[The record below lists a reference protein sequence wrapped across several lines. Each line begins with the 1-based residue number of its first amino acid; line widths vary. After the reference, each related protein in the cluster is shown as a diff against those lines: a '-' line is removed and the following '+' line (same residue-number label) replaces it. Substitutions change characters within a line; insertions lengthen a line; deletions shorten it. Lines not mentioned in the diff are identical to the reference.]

1 MNKDWTDIIRDAAL
15 DEEVRLPQDDYDVLQ
30 SKYAAHRRRR
40 ARTVTT
46 CLGSLAAVCLG
57 LALVLTRP
65 GAEMTEGPVV
75 AQQIAE
81 TCDASESAGNASAA
95 DCSGR
100 GCVAAADCLQSGGFA
115 ADGKLQRGLAAGE
128 KQQWGLAS
136 EVKQP
141 TETVG
146 GAKAAEKD
154 CGADASE
161 MSDGGS
167 KKITEG
173 KEEFAENKE
182 FSLPDKMLLADA
194 GLEIGRGQRRSG
206 RVSVAVS
213 GSLTNTLKQTQPGA
227 GAGRVVEV
235 KNAIKR
241 FELPEKGKEEPISYS
256 HFPMPLEF
264 AVTVKWDALDWLS
277 LVGGVQYS
285 LLTSNCGLPNRRFV
299 QQNVSYLGLP
309 VAVNLV
315 GRTSFGLSYYLSG
328 GALVEKCIYAHRGTE
343 RLSEKGL
350 QYALTAGAGLQYDF
364 TRVLGI
370 FLEPQLNYYL
380 TESAFE
386 TRRSSGPLSFGMSMG
401 LRFNL

>member
-1 MNKDWTDIIRDAAL
+1 MNKDWTDIIRESAL
-15 DEEVRLPQDDYDVLQ
+15 DEDVRLPQDDFDILQ

-40 ARTVTT
+40 ARTGAL
-46 CLGSLAAVCLG
+46 CLGSFAAACLG
-57 LALVLTRP
+57 IALVLLRP
-65 GAEMTEGPVV
+65 GIEVTQKPVV
-75 AQQIAE
+75 AQNLASDACEKQE
-81 TCDASESAGNASAA
+81 TGREFIELRQLEVAAGSIEMAAGGAVVTETAVVMGDASTTDAAVVRDSAASKVSGSTQQEFSTHKFEPEEAVIGLDEAGN
-95 DCSGR
+95 
-100 GCVAAADCLQSGGFA
+100 
-115 ADGKLQRGLAAGE
+115 
-128 KQQWGLAS
+128 
-136 EVKQP
+136 
-141 TETVG
+141 
-146 GAKAAEKD
+146 
-154 CGADASE
+154 
-161 MSDGGS
+161 
-167 KKITEG
+167 
-173 KEEFAENKE
+173 
-182 FSLPDKMLLADA
+182 LLADA
-194 GLEIGRGQRRSG
+194 GLELGKEEKHRGRI
-206 RVSVAVS
+206 SVAVS
-213 GSLTNTLKQTQPGA
+213 GSLTNILRQKPTAA
-227 GAGRVVEV
+227 GTGQVVEL

-285 LLTSNCGLPNRRFV
+285 LLTSNCGLPNRRFA

-343 RLSEKGL
+343 RLRENGL

-370 FLEPQLNYYL
+370 FLEPQLDYYL
-380 TESAFE
+380 SKSAFE

>member
-1 MNKDWTDIIRDAAL
+1 MNKDWTDIIRESAL
-15 DEEVRLPQDDYDVLQ
+15 DEDVRLPQDDFDILQ

-40 ARTVTT
+40 ARTGAL
-46 CLGSLAAVCLG
+46 CLGSFAAACLG
-57 LALVLTRP
+57 IALVLLRP
-65 GAEMTEGPVV
+65 GIEVTQKPVV
-75 AQQIAE
+75 AQNLASDACEKQETEREFIELRQHEVAAGSIEVAAGGADVTEAAVVMGDASTTDAAVVTDAEVVRDSAASKVSGSTQQEFSTHKDGEAAE
-81 TCDASESAGNASAA
+81 TERHKFEPEEAIIELEEDGN
-95 DCSGR
+95 
-100 GCVAAADCLQSGGFA
+100 
-115 ADGKLQRGLAAGE
+115 
-128 KQQWGLAS
+128 
-136 EVKQP
+136 
-141 TETVG
+141 
-146 GAKAAEKD
+146 
-154 CGADASE
+154 
-161 MSDGGS
+161 
-167 KKITEG
+167 
-173 KEEFAENKE
+173 
-182 FSLPDKMLLADA
+182 LLADA
-194 GLEIGRGQRRSG
+194 GLEFGKQEKHRGRI
-206 RVSVAVS
+206 SVAVS
-213 GSLTNTLKQTQPGA
+213 GSLTNILRQKPTAA
-227 GAGRVVEV
+227 GTGQVVEL

-285 LLTSNCGLPNRRFV
+285 LLTSNCGLPNRRFA

-343 RLSEKGL
+343 RLRENGL

-370 FLEPQLNYYL
+370 FLEPQLDYYL
-380 TESAFE
+380 SKSAFE

>member
-1 MNKDWTDIIRDAAL
+1 MNKDWTDIIRESAL
-15 DEEVRLPQDDYDVLQ
+15 DEDVRLPQDDFDILQ

-40 ARTVTT
+40 ARTGAL
-46 CLGSLAAVCLG
+46 CLGSFAAACLG
-57 LALVLTRP
+57 IALVLLRP
-65 GAEMTEGPVV
+65 GIEVTQDPVV
-75 AQQIAE
+75 AQNLASDACEKQETGREFIELRQLEVAAGSIEVAAGGAE
-81 TCDASESAGNASAA
+81 VTETAVVMGDASTTDAAVVTDAEVVRDSAASKVSGSTQQEFSTHKFEPEEAVIGLDEAGN
-95 DCSGR
+95 
-100 GCVAAADCLQSGGFA
+100 
-115 ADGKLQRGLAAGE
+115 
-128 KQQWGLAS
+128 
-136 EVKQP
+136 
-141 TETVG
+141 
-146 GAKAAEKD
+146 
-154 CGADASE
+154 
-161 MSDGGS
+161 
-167 KKITEG
+167 
-173 KEEFAENKE
+173 
-182 FSLPDKMLLADA
+182 LLADA
-194 GLEIGRGQRRSG
+194 GLELEKEEKHRGRI
-206 RVSVAVS
+206 SVAVS
-213 GSLTNTLKQTQPGA
+213 GSLSNTLRQKPTAA
-227 GAGRVVEV
+227 GTGQVVEL

-285 LLTSNCGLPNRRFV
+285 LLTSNCGLPNRRFA

-343 RLSEKGL
+343 RLRENGL

-370 FLEPQLNYYL
+370 FLEPQLDYYL
-380 TESAFE
+380 SKSAFE

>member
-1 MNKDWTDIIRDAAL
+1 MNKDWTDIIRESAL
-15 DEEVRLPQDDYDVLQ
+15 DEDVRLPQDDFDILQ

-40 ARTVTT
+40 ARTGAL
-46 CLGSLAAVCLG
+46 CLGSFAAACLG
-57 LALVLTRP
+57 IALVLLRP
-65 GAEMTEGPVV
+65 GIEVTQDPVV
-75 AQQIAE
+75 AQNLASDACEKQETGREFIELRQHEVAAGSIEVAAGGAEVTETAVVMGDASTTDAAVVRDSAASKVSGSTQQEFSTHKDGEAAE
-81 TCDASESAGNASAA
+81 TERHKFEPEEAVIGLDEAGN
-95 DCSGR
+95 
-100 GCVAAADCLQSGGFA
+100 
-115 ADGKLQRGLAAGE
+115 
-128 KQQWGLAS
+128 
-136 EVKQP
+136 
-141 TETVG
+141 
-146 GAKAAEKD
+146 
-154 CGADASE
+154 
-161 MSDGGS
+161 
-167 KKITEG
+167 
-173 KEEFAENKE
+173 
-182 FSLPDKMLLADA
+182 LLADA
-194 GLEIGRGQRRSG
+194 GLELEKEEKHRG

-213 GSLTNTLKQTQPGA
+213 GSLSNTLRQNQPVA
-227 GAGRVVEV
+227 GTGQVVEL

-285 LLTSNCGLPNRRFV
+285 LLTSNCGLPNRRFA

-343 RLSEKGL
+343 RLRENGL

-370 FLEPQLNYYL
+370 FLEPQLDYYL
-380 TESAFE
+380 SKSAFE

>member
-1 MNKDWTDIIRDAAL
+1 MNKDWTDIIIESAL
-15 DEEVRLPQDDYDVLQ
+15 DEDVRLPQDDFDILQ

-40 ARTVTT
+40 ARTGAL
-46 CLGSLAAVCLG
+46 CLGSFAAACLG
-57 LALVLTRP
+57 IALVLLRP
-65 GAEMTEGPVV
+65 GIEVAQKPVV
-75 AQQIAE
+75 AQKLASDACEKQETGREFIELRQLEVAAGSIEVAAGGAE
-81 TCDASESAGNASAA
+81 VTETAVVMGDASTTDAAVVTDAAVARDSAASKVSGSTQQEFSTQKFEPEEAVIGLEAAGN
-95 DCSGR
+95 
-100 GCVAAADCLQSGGFA
+100 
-115 ADGKLQRGLAAGE
+115 
-128 KQQWGLAS
+128 
-136 EVKQP
+136 
-141 TETVG
+141 
-146 GAKAAEKD
+146 
-154 CGADASE
+154 
-161 MSDGGS
+161 
-167 KKITEG
+167 
-173 KEEFAENKE
+173 
-182 FSLPDKMLLADA
+182 LLADA
-194 GLEIGRGQRRSG
+194 GLELKKEEKHRGRI
-206 RVSVAVS
+206 SVAVS
-213 GSLTNTLKQTQPGA
+213 GSLTNSLRQKPTAA
-227 GAGRVVEV
+227 GTGQVVEL

-285 LLTSNCGLPNRRFV
+285 LLTSNCGLPNRRFA

-343 RLSEKGL
+343 RLRENGL

-370 FLEPQLNYYL
+370 FLEPQLDYYL
-380 TESAFE
+380 SKSAFE

>member
-1 MNKDWTDIIRDAAL
+1 MNKDWTDIIRESAL
-15 DEEVRLPQDDYDVLQ
+15 DEDVRLPQDDFDILQ

-40 ARTVTT
+40 ARTGAL
-46 CLGSLAAVCLG
+46 CLGSFAAACLG
-57 LALVLTRP
+57 IALVLLRP
-65 GAEMTEGPVV
+65 GIEVTQKPVV
-75 AQQIAE
+75 VQKLASDACEKQETGREFIELRQLEVAAGSIEVAAGGAE
-81 TCDASESAGNASAA
+81 VTETAVVMGDASTTDAAVVTDAEVVRDSAASKVSGSTQQEFSTHKFEPEEAVIGLEEAGN
-95 DCSGR
+95 
-100 GCVAAADCLQSGGFA
+100 
-115 ADGKLQRGLAAGE
+115 
-128 KQQWGLAS
+128 
-136 EVKQP
+136 
-141 TETVG
+141 
-146 GAKAAEKD
+146 
-154 CGADASE
+154 
-161 MSDGGS
+161 
-167 KKITEG
+167 
-173 KEEFAENKE
+173 
-182 FSLPDKMLLADA
+182 LLADA
-194 GLEIGRGQRRSG
+194 GLELGKEEKHRGRI
-206 RVSVAVS
+206 SVAVS
-213 GSLTNTLKQTQPGA
+213 GSLTNSLRQKPTAA
-227 GAGRVVEV
+227 GTGQVVEL

-241 FELPEKGKEEPISYS
+241 FELPEKGQEEPISYS

-285 LLTSNCGLPNRRFV
+285 LLTSNCGLPNRRFA

-343 RLSEKGL
+343 RLRENGL

-370 FLEPQLNYYL
+370 FLEPQLDYYL
-380 TESAFE
+380 SKSAFE

>member
-1 MNKDWTDIIRDAAL
+1 MNKDWTDIIRESAL
-15 DEEVRLPQDDYDVLQ
+15 DEDVRLPQDDFDILQ

-40 ARTVTT
+40 ARTGAL
-46 CLGSLAAVCLG
+46 CLGSFAAACLG
-57 LALVLTRP
+57 IALVLLRP
-65 GAEMTEGPVV
+65 GIEVTQKPVV
-75 AQQIAE
+75 AQKLASDACEKQETGREFIELRQHEVAAGSIEVAAGGAE
-81 TCDASESAGNASAA
+81 VTETAVVMGDASTTDAAVVTDSAASKVSGSTQQEFSTHKFEPEEAVIGLEEAGN
-95 DCSGR
+95 
-100 GCVAAADCLQSGGFA
+100 
-115 ADGKLQRGLAAGE
+115 
-128 KQQWGLAS
+128 
-136 EVKQP
+136 
-141 TETVG
+141 
-146 GAKAAEKD
+146 
-154 CGADASE
+154 
-161 MSDGGS
+161 
-167 KKITEG
+167 
-173 KEEFAENKE
+173 
-182 FSLPDKMLLADA
+182 LLADA
-194 GLEIGRGQRRSG
+194 GLELGKEEKHRGRI
-206 RVSVAVS
+206 SVAVS
-213 GSLTNTLKQTQPGA
+213 GSLSNTLRQNQPVA
-227 GAGRVVEV
+227 GTGQVVEL

-285 LLTSNCGLPNRRFV
+285 LLTSNCGLPNRRFA

-343 RLSEKGL
+343 RLRENGL

-380 TESAFE
+380 SKSAFE

>member
-1 MNKDWTDIIRDAAL
+1 MNKDWTDIIRESAL
-15 DEEVRLPQDDYDVLQ
+15 DEDVRLPQDDFDILQ

-40 ARTVTT
+40 ARTGAL
-46 CLGSLAAVCLG
+46 CLGSFAAACLG
-57 LALVLTRP
+57 IALVLLRP
-65 GAEMTEGPVV
+65 GIEVTQKPVV
-75 AQQIAE
+75 AQKLASDACEKQETGREFIELRQLEVAAGSIEVAAGGAEVTEAAVVMGDASTTDAAVVTDAAVATEAAASKDSGNTQQEFRTHKDGEAAE
-81 TCDASESAGNASAA
+81 TERHKFEPEEAIIELEEDGN
-95 DCSGR
+95 
-100 GCVAAADCLQSGGFA
+100 
-115 ADGKLQRGLAAGE
+115 
-128 KQQWGLAS
+128 
-136 EVKQP
+136 
-141 TETVG
+141 
-146 GAKAAEKD
+146 
-154 CGADASE
+154 
-161 MSDGGS
+161 
-167 KKITEG
+167 
-173 KEEFAENKE
+173 
-182 FSLPDKMLLADA
+182 LLADA
-194 GLEIGRGQRRSG
+194 GLEIGKQEKHRG

-213 GSLTNTLKQTQPGA
+213 GSLTNILRQKPTAA
-227 GAGRVVEV
+227 GTGQVVEL

-285 LLTSNCGLPNRRFV
+285 LLTSNCGLPNRRFA

-343 RLSEKGL
+343 RLRENGL

-370 FLEPQLNYYL
+370 FLEPQLDYYL
-380 TESAFE
+380 SKSAFE

>member
-1 MNKDWTDIIRDAAL
+1 MNKDWTDIIRESAL
-15 DEEVRLPQDDYDVLQ
+15 DEDVRLPQDDFDILQ

-40 ARTVTT
+40 ARTGALCFGSFAAA
-46 CLGSLAAVCLG
+46 CLGI
-57 LALVLTRP
+57 ALVLLRP
-65 GAEMTEGPVV
+65 GIEVTQKPVV
-75 AQQIAE
+75 AQKLASDACEKQETGREFIELRQHEVAAGSIEVAAGGAE
-81 TCDASESAGNASAA
+81 VTETAVVMGDASTTDAAVVTDAEVVRDSAASKVSGSTQQEFSTHKFEPEEAVIGLEEAGN
-95 DCSGR
+95 
-100 GCVAAADCLQSGGFA
+100 
-115 ADGKLQRGLAAGE
+115 
-128 KQQWGLAS
+128 
-136 EVKQP
+136 
-141 TETVG
+141 
-146 GAKAAEKD
+146 
-154 CGADASE
+154 
-161 MSDGGS
+161 
-167 KKITEG
+167 
-173 KEEFAENKE
+173 
-182 FSLPDKMLLADA
+182 LLADA
-194 GLEIGRGQRRSG
+194 GLEFGKQEKHRGRI
-206 RVSVAVS
+206 SVAVS
-213 GSLTNTLKQTQPGA
+213 GSLTNILRQKPTAA
-227 GAGRVVEV
+227 GTGQVVEL

-285 LLTSNCGLPNRRFV
+285 LLTSNCGLPNRRFA

-343 RLSEKGL
+343 RLRENGL

-370 FLEPQLNYYL
+370 FLEPQLDYYL
-380 TESAFE
+380 SKSAFE

>member
-1 MNKDWTDIIRDAAL
+1 MNKDWTDIIRESAL
-15 DEEVRLPQDDYDVLQ
+15 DEDVRLPQDDFDILQ

-40 ARTVTT
+40 ARTGAL
-46 CLGSLAAVCLG
+46 CLGSFAAACLG
-57 LALVLTRP
+57 IALVLLRP
-65 GAEMTEGPVV
+65 GIEVTQKPVV
-75 AQQIAE
+75 AQKLASDACEKQEPVREVIEVRPLEVAAGSIEVRQLEAAAGGAEGTEAAVVMGDASTTDAAVVRDSAASKVSGSTQQEFRTHKDGEAAE
-81 TCDASESAGNASAA
+81 TERHEFEPEEAIIGLDEAGN
-95 DCSGR
+95 
-100 GCVAAADCLQSGGFA
+100 
-115 ADGKLQRGLAAGE
+115 
-128 KQQWGLAS
+128 
-136 EVKQP
+136 
-141 TETVG
+141 
-146 GAKAAEKD
+146 
-154 CGADASE
+154 
-161 MSDGGS
+161 
-167 KKITEG
+167 
-173 KEEFAENKE
+173 
-182 FSLPDKMLLADA
+182 LLADA
-194 GLEIGRGQRRSG
+194 GLELEKEEKHRG

-213 GSLTNTLKQTQPGA
+213 GSLTNILRQKPTAA
-227 GAGRVVEV
+227 GTGQVVEL

-285 LLTSNCGLPNRRFV
+285 LLTSNCGLPNRRFA

-343 RLSEKGL
+343 RLRENGL

-370 FLEPQLNYYL
+370 FLEPQLDYYL
-380 TESAFE
+380 SKSAFE

>member
-1 MNKDWTDIIRDAAL
+1 MNKDWTDIIRESAL
-15 DEEVRLPQDDYDVLQ
+15 DEDVRLPQDDFDILQ

-40 ARTVTT
+40 ARTGAL
-46 CLGSLAAVCLG
+46 CLGSFAAACLG
-57 LALVLTRP
+57 IALVLLRP
-65 GAEMTEGPVV
+65 GIEVTQKPVV
-75 AQQIAE
+75 AQKLASDACEKQETGREFIELRQHEVAAGSIEVAAGGAE
-81 TCDASESAGNASAA
+81 VTETAVVMGDASTTDAAVVTDAEVVRDSAASKVSGSTQQEFSTHKFEPEEAVIGLEEAGN
-95 DCSGR
+95 
-100 GCVAAADCLQSGGFA
+100 
-115 ADGKLQRGLAAGE
+115 
-128 KQQWGLAS
+128 
-136 EVKQP
+136 
-141 TETVG
+141 
-146 GAKAAEKD
+146 
-154 CGADASE
+154 
-161 MSDGGS
+161 
-167 KKITEG
+167 
-173 KEEFAENKE
+173 
-182 FSLPDKMLLADA
+182 LLADA
-194 GLEIGRGQRRSG
+194 GLEFGKQEKHRGRI
-206 RVSVAVS
+206 SVAVS
-213 GSLTNTLKQTQPGA
+213 GSLTNILRQKPTAA
-227 GAGRVVEV
+227 GTGQVVEL

-285 LLTSNCGLPNRRFV
+285 LLTSNCGLPNRRFA

-343 RLSEKGL
+343 RLRENGL

-370 FLEPQLNYYL
+370 FLEPQLDYYL
-380 TESAFE
+380 SKSAFE

>member
-1 MNKDWTDIIRDAAL
+1 MNKDWTDIIRESAL
-15 DEEVRLPQDDYDVLQ
+15 DEDVRLPQDDFDILQ

-40 ARTVTT
+40 ARTGAL
-46 CLGSLAAVCLG
+46 CLGSFAAACLG
-57 LALVLTRP
+57 IALVLLRP
-65 GAEMTEGPVV
+65 GIEVTQDPVV
-75 AQQIAE
+75 AQNLASDACEKQETGREFIELRQHEVAAGSIEVAAGGAEVTETAVVMGDASTTDAAVVRDSAASKVSGSTQQEFSTHKDGEAAE
-81 TCDASESAGNASAA
+81 TERHKFEPEEAVIGLDEAGN
-95 DCSGR
+95 
-100 GCVAAADCLQSGGFA
+100 
-115 ADGKLQRGLAAGE
+115 
-128 KQQWGLAS
+128 
-136 EVKQP
+136 
-141 TETVG
+141 
-146 GAKAAEKD
+146 
-154 CGADASE
+154 
-161 MSDGGS
+161 
-167 KKITEG
+167 
-173 KEEFAENKE
+173 
-182 FSLPDKMLLADA
+182 LLADA
-194 GLEIGRGQRRSG
+194 GLELEKEEKHRG

-213 GSLTNTLKQTQPGA
+213 GSLSNTLRQNQPVA
-227 GAGRVVEV
+227 GTGQVVEL

-285 LLTSNCGLPNRRFV
+285 LLTSNCGLPNRRFA

-343 RLSEKGL
+343 RLRENGL

-370 FLEPQLNYYL
+370 FLEPQLDYYL
-380 TESAFE
+380 SKSEFE

>member
-1 MNKDWTDIIRDAAL
+1 MNKDWTDIIRESAL
-15 DEEVRLPQDDYDVLQ
+15 DEDVRLPQDDFDILQ

-40 ARTVTT
+40 ARTGAL
-46 CLGSLAAVCLG
+46 CLGSFAAACLG
-57 LALVLTRP
+57 IALVLLRP
-65 GAEMTEGPVV
+65 GIEVTQKPVV
-75 AQQIAE
+75 AQKLASDACEKQETGREFIELRQHEVAAGSIEVAAGGAE
-81 TCDASESAGNASAA
+81 VTETAVVMGDASTTDAAVGTDAAVVRDSAASKVSGSTQQEFSTHKFEPEEAVIGLEEAGN
-95 DCSGR
+95 
-100 GCVAAADCLQSGGFA
+100 
-115 ADGKLQRGLAAGE
+115 
-128 KQQWGLAS
+128 
-136 EVKQP
+136 
-141 TETVG
+141 
-146 GAKAAEKD
+146 
-154 CGADASE
+154 
-161 MSDGGS
+161 
-167 KKITEG
+167 
-173 KEEFAENKE
+173 
-182 FSLPDKMLLADA
+182 LLADA
-194 GLEIGRGQRRSG
+194 GLELEKEEKHRGRI
-206 RVSVAVS
+206 SVAVS
-213 GSLTNTLKQTQPGA
+213 GSLTNSLRQKPTAA
-227 GAGRVVEV
+227 GTGQVVEL

-241 FELPEKGKEEPISYS
+241 FELPEKGQEEPISYS

-285 LLTSNCGLPNRRFV
+285 LLTSNCGLPNRRFA

-343 RLSEKGL
+343 RLRENGL

-370 FLEPQLNYYL
+370 FLEPQLDYYL
-380 TESAFE
+380 SKSAFE

>member
-1 MNKDWTDIIRDAAL
+1 MNKDWTDIIRESAL
-15 DEEVRLPQDDYDVLQ
+15 DEDVRLPQDDFDILQ

-40 ARTVTT
+40 ARTGAL
-46 CLGSLAAVCLG
+46 CLGSFAAACLG
-57 LALVLTRP
+57 IALVLLRP
-65 GAEMTEGPVV
+65 GIEVTQDPVV
-75 AQQIAE
+75 AQNLASDACEKQETGREFIELRQHEVAAGSIEVAAGGAE
-81 TCDASESAGNASAA
+81 VTETAVVMGDASTTDAAVVTDSAASKVSGSTQQEFSTHKFEPEEAVIGLEEAGN
-95 DCSGR
+95 
-100 GCVAAADCLQSGGFA
+100 
-115 ADGKLQRGLAAGE
+115 
-128 KQQWGLAS
+128 
-136 EVKQP
+136 
-141 TETVG
+141 
-146 GAKAAEKD
+146 
-154 CGADASE
+154 
-161 MSDGGS
+161 
-167 KKITEG
+167 
-173 KEEFAENKE
+173 
-182 FSLPDKMLLADA
+182 LLADA
-194 GLEIGRGQRRSG
+194 GLELGKEEKHRG

-213 GSLTNTLKQTQPGA
+213 GSLTNTLRQKPTAA
-227 GAGRVVEV
+227 GTGQVVEL

-285 LLTSNCGLPNRRFV
+285 LLTSNCGLPNRRFA

-343 RLSEKGL
+343 RLRENGL

-370 FLEPQLNYYL
+370 FLEPQLDYYL
-380 TESAFE
+380 SKSAFE

>member
-1 MNKDWTDIIRDAAL
+1 MNKDWTDIIRESAL
-15 DEEVRLPQDDYDVLQ
+15 DEDVRLPQDDFDILQ
-30 SKYAAHRRRR
+30 SKYAAHKRRR
-40 ARTVTT
+40 ARTGAL
-46 CLGSLAAVCLG
+46 CLGSFAAACLG
-57 LALVLTRP
+57 IALVLLRP
-65 GAEMTEGPVV
+65 GIEVTQDPVV
-75 AQQIAE
+75 AQNLAS
-81 TCDASESAGNASAA
+81 DA
-95 DCSGR
+95 C
-100 GCVAAADCLQSGGFA
+100 
-115 ADGKLQRGLAAGE
+115 E
-128 KQQWGLAS
+128 KQETEREFIEEQWL
-136 EVKQP
+136 
-141 TETVG
+141 ETV
-146 GAKAAEKD
+146 A
-154 CGADASE
+154 
-161 MSDGGS
+161 GGS
-167 KKITEG
+167 KTAAGGAEVTETAVVMG
-173 KEEFAENKE
+173 DASTTDAAAVRDSAASKVSGSTQKE
-182 FSLPDKMLLADA
+182 FNTHKFEPEEAVIGLEEAGNLLADA
-194 GLEIGRGQRRSG
+194 GLELEKEEKHRGRI
-206 RVSVAVS
+206 SVAVS
-213 GSLTNTLKQTQPGA
+213 GSLTNSLRQKPTAA
-227 GAGRVVEV
+227 GTGQVVEL

-285 LLTSNCGLPNRRFV
+285 LLTSNCGLPNRRFA

-343 RLSEKGL
+343 RLRENGL

-370 FLEPQLNYYL
+370 FLEPQLDYYL
-380 TESAFE
+380 SKSAFE

>member
-1 MNKDWTDIIRDAAL
+1 MNKDWTDIIRESAL
-15 DEEVRLPQDDYDVLQ
+15 DEDVRLPQDDFDILQ

-40 ARTVTT
+40 ARTGAL
-46 CLGSLAAVCLG
+46 CLGSFAAACLG
-57 LALVLTRP
+57 IALVLLRP
-65 GAEMTEGPVV
+65 GIEVTQKPVV
-75 AQQIAE
+75 AQKLASDACEKQETGREFIELRQHEVAAGSIEVAAVGAE
-81 TCDASESAGNASAA
+81 VTETAVVMGDASTTDTAVVTDAEVVRDSAASKVSGSTQQEFSTHKFEPEEAVIGLDEAGN
-95 DCSGR
+95 
-100 GCVAAADCLQSGGFA
+100 
-115 ADGKLQRGLAAGE
+115 
-128 KQQWGLAS
+128 
-136 EVKQP
+136 
-141 TETVG
+141 
-146 GAKAAEKD
+146 
-154 CGADASE
+154 
-161 MSDGGS
+161 
-167 KKITEG
+167 
-173 KEEFAENKE
+173 
-182 FSLPDKMLLADA
+182 LLADA
-194 GLEIGRGQRRSG
+194 GLELEKEEKHRG

-213 GSLTNTLKQTQPGA
+213 GSLSNTLRQNQPVA
-227 GAGRVVEV
+227 GTGQVVEL

-285 LLTSNCGLPNRRFV
+285 LLTSNCGLPNRRFA

-343 RLSEKGL
+343 RLRENGL

-370 FLEPQLNYYL
+370 FLEPQLDYYL
-380 TESAFE
+380 SKSAFE

>member
-1 MNKDWTDIIRDAAL
+1 MNKDWTDIIRESAL
-15 DEEVRLPQDDYDVLQ
+15 DEDVRLPQDDFDILQ

-40 ARTVTT
+40 ARTGAL
-46 CLGSLAAVCLG
+46 CLGSFAAACLG
-57 LALVLTRP
+57 IALVLLRP
-65 GAEMTEGPVV
+65 GIEVTQDPVV
-75 AQQIAE
+75 AQKLAS
-81 TCDASESAGNASAA
+81 DA
-95 DCSGR
+95 C
-100 GCVAAADCLQSGGFA
+100 
-115 ADGKLQRGLAAGE
+115 E
-128 KQQWGLAS
+128 KQETGREFIEEQRL
-136 EVKQP
+136 
-141 TETVG
+141 ETV
-146 GAKAAEKD
+146 A
-154 CGADASE
+154 
-161 MSDGGS
+161 GGS
-167 KKITEG
+167 KTAASGAEVTETAVVMG
-173 KEEFAENKE
+173 DASTTDAAAVRDSAASKVSGSTQQE
-182 FSLPDKMLLADA
+182 FSTHKFEPEEAVIGLEEAGNLLADA
-194 GLEIGRGQRRSG
+194 GLELGKEEKHRGRI
-206 RVSVAVS
+206 SVAVS
-213 GSLTNTLKQTQPGA
+213 GSLTNILRQKPTAA
-227 GAGRVVEV
+227 GTGQVVEL

-277 LVGGVQYS
+277 LVGGVQYN
-285 LLTSNCGLPNRRFV
+285 LLTSNCGLPNRRFA

-343 RLSEKGL
+343 RLRENGL

-370 FLEPQLNYYL
+370 FLEPQLDYYL
-380 TESAFE
+380 SKSAFE

>member
-1 MNKDWTDIIRDAAL
+1 MNKDWTDIIRESAL
-15 DEEVRLPQDDYDVLQ
+15 DEDVRLPQDDFDILQ

-40 ARTVTT
+40 ARTGAL
-46 CLGSLAAVCLG
+46 CLGSFAAACLG
-57 LALVLTRP
+57 IALVLLRP
-65 GAEMTEGPVV
+65 GIEVTQKPVV
-75 AQQIAE
+75 AQKLASDACEKQETGREFIELRQLEVAAGSIEVAAGGAE
-81 TCDASESAGNASAA
+81 VTETAVVMGDASTTDAAVVTDAEVVRDSAASKVSGSTQQEFSTHKFEPEEAVIGLEEAGN
-95 DCSGR
+95 
-100 GCVAAADCLQSGGFA
+100 
-115 ADGKLQRGLAAGE
+115 
-128 KQQWGLAS
+128 
-136 EVKQP
+136 
-141 TETVG
+141 
-146 GAKAAEKD
+146 
-154 CGADASE
+154 
-161 MSDGGS
+161 
-167 KKITEG
+167 
-173 KEEFAENKE
+173 
-182 FSLPDKMLLADA
+182 LLADA
-194 GLEIGRGQRRSG
+194 GLELGKEEKHRG

-213 GSLTNTLKQTQPGA
+213 GSLSNTLRQNQPVA
-227 GAGRVVEV
+227 GTGQVVEL

-241 FELPEKGKEEPISYS
+241 IELPEKGKEEPISYS

-285 LLTSNCGLPNRRFV
+285 LLTSNCGLPNRRFA

-343 RLSEKGL
+343 RLRENGL

-370 FLEPQLNYYL
+370 FLEPQLDYYL
-380 TESAFE
+380 SKSAFE

>member
-1 MNKDWTDIIRDAAL
+1 MNKDWTDIIRESAL
-15 DEEVRLPQDDYDVLQ
+15 DEDVRLPQDDFDILQ

-40 ARTVTT
+40 ARTGAL
-46 CLGSLAAVCLG
+46 CLGSFAAACLG
-57 LALVLTRP
+57 IALVLLRP
-65 GAEMTEGPVV
+65 GIEVTQKPVV
-75 AQQIAE
+75 AQKLASDACEKQETAREFIELRQHEVAAGSIEVAAGGAE
-81 TCDASESAGNASAA
+81 VTETAVVMGDASTTDAAVVTDSAASKVSGSTQQEFSTHKFEPEEAVIGLEEAGN
-95 DCSGR
+95 
-100 GCVAAADCLQSGGFA
+100 
-115 ADGKLQRGLAAGE
+115 
-128 KQQWGLAS
+128 
-136 EVKQP
+136 
-141 TETVG
+141 
-146 GAKAAEKD
+146 
-154 CGADASE
+154 
-161 MSDGGS
+161 
-167 KKITEG
+167 
-173 KEEFAENKE
+173 
-182 FSLPDKMLLADA
+182 LLADA
-194 GLEIGRGQRRSG
+194 GLEFGKQEKHRGRI
-206 RVSVAVS
+206 SVAVS
-213 GSLTNTLKQTQPGA
+213 GSLSNTLRQKPTAA
-227 GAGRVVEV
+227 GTGQVVEL

-285 LLTSNCGLPNRRFV
+285 LLTSNCGLPNRRFA

-343 RLSEKGL
+343 RLRENGL

-370 FLEPQLNYYL
+370 FLEPQLDYYL
-380 TESAFE
+380 SKSAFE

>member
-1 MNKDWTDIIRDAAL
+1 M
-15 DEEVRLPQDDYDVLQ
+15 EE
-30 SKYAAHRRRR
+30 
-40 ARTVTT
+40 
-46 CLGSLAAVCLG
+46 
-57 LALVLTRP
+57 
-65 GAEMTEGPVV
+65 
-75 AQQIAE
+75 
-81 TCDASESAGNASAA
+81 AGN
-95 DCSGR
+95 
-100 GCVAAADCLQSGGFA
+100 
-115 ADGKLQRGLAAGE
+115 
-128 KQQWGLAS
+128 
-136 EVKQP
+136 
-141 TETVG
+141 
-146 GAKAAEKD
+146 
-154 CGADASE
+154 
-161 MSDGGS
+161 
-167 KKITEG
+167 
-173 KEEFAENKE
+173 
-182 FSLPDKMLLADA
+182 LLADA
-194 GLEIGRGQRRSG
+194 GLELGKEEKHRG

-213 GSLTNTLKQTQPGA
+213 GSLTNTLRQNQPVA
-227 GAGRVVEV
+227 GTGQVVEL

-285 LLTSNCGLPNRRFV
+285 LLTSNCGLPNRRFA

-343 RLSEKGL
+343 RLRENGL

-370 FLEPQLNYYL
+370 FLEPQLDYYL
-380 TESAFE
+380 SKSAFE

>member
-1 MNKDWTDIIRDAAL
+1 MNKDWTDIIRESAL
-15 DEEVRLPQDDYDVLQ
+15 DEDVRLPQDDFDILQ

-40 ARTVTT
+40 ARTGAL
-46 CLGSLAAVCLG
+46 CLGSFAAACLG
-57 LALVLTRP
+57 IALVLLRP
-65 GAEMTEGPVV
+65 GIEVTQDPVV
-75 AQQIAE
+75 AQNLASDACEKQETGREFIELRQLEVAAGSIEVAAGGAEVTETAVVMGDASTTDAAVVRDSAASKVSGSTQQEFSTHKDGEAAE
-81 TCDASESAGNASAA
+81 TERHKFEPEEAVIGLDEAGN
-95 DCSGR
+95 
-100 GCVAAADCLQSGGFA
+100 
-115 ADGKLQRGLAAGE
+115 
-128 KQQWGLAS
+128 
-136 EVKQP
+136 
-141 TETVG
+141 
-146 GAKAAEKD
+146 
-154 CGADASE
+154 
-161 MSDGGS
+161 
-167 KKITEG
+167 
-173 KEEFAENKE
+173 
-182 FSLPDKMLLADA
+182 LLADA
-194 GLEIGRGQRRSG
+194 GLELEKEEKHRGRI
-206 RVSVAVS
+206 SVAVS
-213 GSLTNTLKQTQPGA
+213 GSLSNTLRQNQPVA
-227 GAGRVVEV
+227 GTGQVVEL

-285 LLTSNCGLPNRRFV
+285 LLTSNCGLPNRRFA

-343 RLSEKGL
+343 RLRENGL

-370 FLEPQLNYYL
+370 FLEPQLDYYL
-380 TESAFE
+380 SKSAFE

>member
-1 MNKDWTDIIRDAAL
+1 MNKDWTDIIRESAL
-15 DEEVRLPQDDYDVLQ
+15 DEDVRLPQDDFDILQ

-40 ARTVTT
+40 ARTGAL
-46 CLGSLAAVCLG
+46 CLGSFAAACLG
-57 LALVLTRP
+57 IALVLLRP
-65 GAEMTEGPVV
+65 GIEVTQKPVV
-75 AQQIAE
+75 AQKLASDACEKQETEREFIELRQLEVAAGSIEVAAGGAE
-81 TCDASESAGNASAA
+81 VTETAVVMGDASTTDAAVVTEAAVVRDSAASKVSGSTQQEFSTHKFEPEEAVIGLEEAGN
-95 DCSGR
+95 
-100 GCVAAADCLQSGGFA
+100 
-115 ADGKLQRGLAAGE
+115 
-128 KQQWGLAS
+128 
-136 EVKQP
+136 
-141 TETVG
+141 
-146 GAKAAEKD
+146 
-154 CGADASE
+154 
-161 MSDGGS
+161 
-167 KKITEG
+167 
-173 KEEFAENKE
+173 
-182 FSLPDKMLLADA
+182 LLADA
-194 GLEIGRGQRRSG
+194 GLELGKEKKHRG

-213 GSLTNTLKQTQPGA
+213 GSLTNILRQKPTAA
-227 GAGRVVEV
+227 GTGQVVEL

-285 LLTSNCGLPNRRFV
+285 LLTSNCGLPNRRFA

-343 RLSEKGL
+343 RLRENGL

-370 FLEPQLNYYL
+370 FLEPQLDYYL
-380 TESAFE
+380 SKSAFE

>member
-1 MNKDWTDIIRDAAL
+1 MNKDWTDIIIESAL
-15 DEEVRLPQDDYDVLQ
+15 DEDVRLPQDDFDILQ

-40 ARTVTT
+40 ARTGAL
-46 CLGSLAAVCLG
+46 CLGSFAAACLG
-57 LALVLTRP
+57 IALVLLRP
-65 GAEMTEGPVV
+65 GIEVAQKPVV
-75 AQQIAE
+75 AQKLASDACEKQETGREFIELRQHEVAAGSIEVAAGGAE
-81 TCDASESAGNASAA
+81 VTETAVVMGDASTTDAAVVTDAAVARDSAASKVSGSTQQEFSTQKFEPEEAVIGLEAAGN
-95 DCSGR
+95 
-100 GCVAAADCLQSGGFA
+100 
-115 ADGKLQRGLAAGE
+115 
-128 KQQWGLAS
+128 
-136 EVKQP
+136 
-141 TETVG
+141 
-146 GAKAAEKD
+146 
-154 CGADASE
+154 
-161 MSDGGS
+161 
-167 KKITEG
+167 
-173 KEEFAENKE
+173 
-182 FSLPDKMLLADA
+182 LLADA
-194 GLEIGRGQRRSG
+194 GLECGKEEKHRGRI
-206 RVSVAVS
+206 SVAVS
-213 GSLTNTLKQTQPGA
+213 GSLTNSLRQKPTAA
-227 GAGRVVEV
+227 GTGQVVEL

-285 LLTSNCGLPNRRFV
+285 LLTSNCGLPNRRFA

-343 RLSEKGL
+343 RLRENGL

-370 FLEPQLNYYL
+370 FLEPQLDYYL
-380 TESAFE
+380 SKSAFE

>member
-1 MNKDWTDIIRDAAL
+1 MNKDWTDIIRESAL
-15 DEEVRLPQDDYDVLQ
+15 DEDVRLPQDDFDILQ

-40 ARTVTT
+40 ARTGAL
-46 CLGSLAAVCLG
+46 CLGSFAAACLG
-57 LALVLTRP
+57 IALVLLRP
-65 GAEMTEGPVV
+65 GIEVTQKPAV
-75 AQQIAE
+75 AQNLASDACEKQETGREFIELRQLEVAAGSIEVAAGGADVTEAAVVMGDASTTDAAVVTDAAVATEAAASKDSGNTQQEFRTHKDGEAAE
-81 TCDASESAGNASAA
+81 TERHKFEPEEAVIGLEEAGN
-95 DCSGR
+95 
-100 GCVAAADCLQSGGFA
+100 
-115 ADGKLQRGLAAGE
+115 
-128 KQQWGLAS
+128 
-136 EVKQP
+136 
-141 TETVG
+141 
-146 GAKAAEKD
+146 
-154 CGADASE
+154 
-161 MSDGGS
+161 
-167 KKITEG
+167 
-173 KEEFAENKE
+173 
-182 FSLPDKMLLADA
+182 LLADA
-194 GLEIGRGQRRSG
+194 GLELGKEEKHRG

-213 GSLTNTLKQTQPGA
+213 GSLSNTLRQNQPVA
-227 GAGRVVEV
+227 GTGQVVEL

-285 LLTSNCGLPNRRFV
+285 LLTSNCGLPNRRFA

-343 RLSEKGL
+343 RLRENGL

-370 FLEPQLNYYL
+370 FLEPQLDYYL
-380 TESAFE
+380 SKSAFE

>member
-1 MNKDWTDIIRDAAL
+1 MNKDWTDIIRESAL
-15 DEEVRLPQDDYDVLQ
+15 DEDVRLPQDDFDILQ
-30 SKYAAHRRRR
+30 SKYAAHKRRR
-40 ARTVTT
+40 ARTGAL
-46 CLGSLAAVCLG
+46 CLGSFAAACLG
-57 LALVLTRP
+57 IALVLLRP
-65 GAEMTEGPVV
+65 GIEVTQKPVV
-75 AQQIAE
+75 AQNLASDACEKQETGREFIELRQLEVAAGSIEVAAGGAEVTETAVVMGDASTMDAAVVTDAAVVRDSAASKVSGSTQQEFSTHKDVEAAE
-81 TCDASESAGNASAA
+81 TERHKFEPEEAVIGLDEAGN
-95 DCSGR
+95 
-100 GCVAAADCLQSGGFA
+100 
-115 ADGKLQRGLAAGE
+115 
-128 KQQWGLAS
+128 
-136 EVKQP
+136 
-141 TETVG
+141 
-146 GAKAAEKD
+146 
-154 CGADASE
+154 
-161 MSDGGS
+161 
-167 KKITEG
+167 
-173 KEEFAENKE
+173 
-182 FSLPDKMLLADA
+182 LLADA
-194 GLEIGRGQRRSG
+194 GLELEKEEKHRGRI
-206 RVSVAVS
+206 SVAVS
-213 GSLTNTLKQTQPGA
+213 GSLTNSLRQKPTAA
-227 GAGRVVEV
+227 GTGQVVEL

-285 LLTSNCGLPNRRFV
+285 LLTSNCGLPNRRFA

-343 RLSEKGL
+343 RLRENGL

-370 FLEPQLNYYL
+370 FLEPQLDYYL
-380 TESAFE
+380 SKSAFE

>member
-1 MNKDWTDIIRDAAL
+1 MNKDWTDIIRESAL
-15 DEEVRLPQDDYDVLQ
+15 DEDVRLPQDDFDILQ

-40 ARTVTT
+40 ARTGAL
-46 CLGSLAAVCLG
+46 CLGSFAAACLG
-57 LALVLTRP
+57 IALVLLRP
-65 GAEMTEGPVV
+65 GIEVTQKPVV
-75 AQQIAE
+75 AQKLASDACEKQETGREFIELRQLEVAAGSIEVAAGGAE
-81 TCDASESAGNASAA
+81 VTETAVVMGDASTTDAAVVTDAAVARDSAAVRDSAASKVSGSTQQEFSTHKFEPEEAVIGLEEAGN
-95 DCSGR
+95 
-100 GCVAAADCLQSGGFA
+100 
-115 ADGKLQRGLAAGE
+115 
-128 KQQWGLAS
+128 
-136 EVKQP
+136 
-141 TETVG
+141 
-146 GAKAAEKD
+146 
-154 CGADASE
+154 
-161 MSDGGS
+161 
-167 KKITEG
+167 
-173 KEEFAENKE
+173 
-182 FSLPDKMLLADA
+182 LLADA
-194 GLEIGRGQRRSG
+194 GLELGKEEKHRG

-213 GSLTNTLKQTQPGA
+213 GSLSNTLRQNQPVA
-227 GAGRVVEV
+227 GTGQVVEL

-285 LLTSNCGLPNRRFV
+285 LLTSNCGLPNRRFA

-343 RLSEKGL
+343 RLRENGL

-370 FLEPQLNYYL
+370 FLEPQLDYYL
-380 TESAFE
+380 SKSAFE

>member
-1 MNKDWTDIIRDAAL
+1 MNKDWTDIIRESAL
-15 DEEVRLPQDDYDVLQ
+15 DEDVRLPQDDFDILQ

-40 ARTVTT
+40 ARTGAL
-46 CLGSLAAVCLG
+46 CLGSFAAACLG
-57 LALVLTRP
+57 IALVLLRP
-65 GAEMTEGPVV
+65 GIEVTQKPVV
-75 AQQIAE
+75 VQKLASDACEKQETGREFIELRQLEVAAGSIEVAAGGAEVTETAVVMGDASTTDAAVVTDAEVVRDSAVIKVSGSAQQEFSTHKFEPEEAVIGLE
-81 TCDASESAGNASAA
+81 EAGN
-95 DCSGR
+95 
-100 GCVAAADCLQSGGFA
+100 
-115 ADGKLQRGLAAGE
+115 
-128 KQQWGLAS
+128 
-136 EVKQP
+136 
-141 TETVG
+141 
-146 GAKAAEKD
+146 
-154 CGADASE
+154 
-161 MSDGGS
+161 
-167 KKITEG
+167 
-173 KEEFAENKE
+173 
-182 FSLPDKMLLADA
+182 LLADA
-194 GLEIGRGQRRSG
+194 GLELGKEEKHRGRI
-206 RVSVAVS
+206 SVAVS
-213 GSLTNTLKQTQPGA
+213 GSLTNSLRQKPTAA
-227 GAGRVVEV
+227 GTGQVVEL

-241 FELPEKGKEEPISYS
+241 FELPEKGQEEPISYS

-285 LLTSNCGLPNRRFV
+285 LLTSNCGLPNRRFA

-343 RLSEKGL
+343 RLRENGL

-370 FLEPQLNYYL
+370 FLEPQLDYYL
-380 TESAFE
+380 SKSAFE

>member
-1 MNKDWTDIIRDAAL
+1 MNKDWTDIIRESAL
-15 DEEVRLPQDDYDVLQ
+15 DEDVRLPQDDFDILQ

-40 ARTVTT
+40 ARTGAL
-46 CLGSLAAVCLG
+46 CLGSFAAACLG
-57 LALVLTRP
+57 IALVLLRP
-65 GAEMTEGPVV
+65 GIEV
-75 AQQIAE
+75 AQKLASDACEKQETGREFIELRQHEVAAGSIEVAAGGAE
-81 TCDASESAGNASAA
+81 VTETAVVMGDASTTDAAVVTDAAVATESASSK
-95 DCSGR
+95 DSG
-100 GCVAAADCLQSGGFA
+100 ST
-115 ADGKLQRGLAAGE
+115 
-128 KQQWGLAS
+128 QQ
-136 EVKQP
+136 
-141 TETVG
+141 
-146 GAKAAEKD
+146 
-154 CGADASE
+154 
-161 MSDGGS
+161 
-167 KKITEG
+167 
-173 KEEFAENKE
+173 E
-182 FSLPDKMLLADA
+182 FSTHKFEPEEAVIELEEAGNLLADA
-194 GLEIGRGQRRSG
+194 GLELGKEEKHRG

-213 GSLTNTLKQTQPGA
+213 GSLTNILRQKPTAA
-227 GAGRVVEV
+227 GTGQVVEL

-285 LLTSNCGLPNRRFV
+285 LLTSNCGLPNRRFA

-343 RLSEKGL
+343 RLRENGL

-370 FLEPQLNYYL
+370 FLEPQLDYYL
-380 TESAFE
+380 SKSAFE

>member
-1 MNKDWTDIIRDAAL
+1 MNKDWTDIIRESAL
-15 DEEVRLPQDDYDVLQ
+15 DEDVRLPQDDFDILQ

-40 ARTVTT
+40 ARTGAL
-46 CLGSLAAVCLG
+46 CLGSFAAACLG
-57 LALVLTRP
+57 IALVLLRP
-65 GAEMTEGPVV
+65 GIEVTQKPVV
-75 AQQIAE
+75 AQKLASDACEKQETGREFIELRQLEVAAGSIEVAAGGAE
-81 TCDASESAGNASAA
+81 VTETAVVMGDASTTDAAVVTDAAAVRDSAASKVSGSTQQEFSTHKFEPEEAVIGLEEAGN
-95 DCSGR
+95 
-100 GCVAAADCLQSGGFA
+100 
-115 ADGKLQRGLAAGE
+115 
-128 KQQWGLAS
+128 
-136 EVKQP
+136 
-141 TETVG
+141 
-146 GAKAAEKD
+146 
-154 CGADASE
+154 
-161 MSDGGS
+161 
-167 KKITEG
+167 
-173 KEEFAENKE
+173 
-182 FSLPDKMLLADA
+182 LLADA
-194 GLEIGRGQRRSG
+194 GLELGKEEKHRGRI
-206 RVSVAVS
+206 SVAVS
-213 GSLTNTLKQTQPGA
+213 GSLTNILRQKPTAA
-227 GAGRVVEV
+227 GTGQVVEL

-285 LLTSNCGLPNRRFV
+285 LLTSNCGLPNRRFA
-299 QQNVSYLGLP
+299 QQDICYLGLP

-343 RLSEKGL
+343 RLRENGL

-370 FLEPQLNYYL
+370 FLEPQLDYYL
-380 TESAFE
+380 SKSAFE

>member
-1 MNKDWTDIIRDAAL
+1 MNKDWTDIIRESAL
-15 DEEVRLPQDDYDVLQ
+15 DEDVRLPQDDFDILQ

-40 ARTVTT
+40 ARTGAL
-46 CLGSLAAVCLG
+46 CLGSFAAACLG
-57 LALVLTRP
+57 IALVLLRP
-65 GAEMTEGPVV
+65 GIEVTQDPVV
-75 AQQIAE
+75 AQNLASDACEKQETGREFIELRQHEVAAGSIEVAAGGAE
-81 TCDASESAGNASAA
+81 VTETAVVMGDASTTDAAVVTDSAASKVSGSTQQEFSTHKFEPEEAVIGLEEAGN
-95 DCSGR
+95 
-100 GCVAAADCLQSGGFA
+100 
-115 ADGKLQRGLAAGE
+115 
-128 KQQWGLAS
+128 
-136 EVKQP
+136 
-141 TETVG
+141 
-146 GAKAAEKD
+146 
-154 CGADASE
+154 
-161 MSDGGS
+161 
-167 KKITEG
+167 
-173 KEEFAENKE
+173 
-182 FSLPDKMLLADA
+182 LLADA
-194 GLEIGRGQRRSG
+194 GLELGKEEKHRG

-213 GSLTNTLKQTQPGA
+213 GSLTNTLRQNQPVA
-227 GAGRVVEV
+227 GTGQVVEL

-285 LLTSNCGLPNRRFV
+285 LLTSNCGLPNRRFA

-343 RLSEKGL
+343 RLRENGL

-370 FLEPQLNYYL
+370 FLEPQLDYYL
-380 TESAFE
+380 SKSAFE

>member
-1 MNKDWTDIIRDAAL
+1 MNKDWTDIIRESAL
-15 DEEVRLPQDDYDVLQ
+15 DEDVRLPQDDFDILQ

-40 ARTVTT
+40 ARTGAL
-46 CLGSLAAVCLG
+46 CLGSFAAACLG
-57 LALVLTRP
+57 IALVLLRP
-65 GAEMTEGPVV
+65 DIEVTQDPVV
-75 AQQIAE
+75 AQNLASDACEKQETEREFIELRQHEVAAGSIEVAAGGAE
-81 TCDASESAGNASAA
+81 VTETAVVMGDASTTDAAVVTDAAVATESASSKDSGSTQQEFNTHKFEPEEAIIELEEAGN
-95 DCSGR
+95 
-100 GCVAAADCLQSGGFA
+100 
-115 ADGKLQRGLAAGE
+115 
-128 KQQWGLAS
+128 
-136 EVKQP
+136 
-141 TETVG
+141 
-146 GAKAAEKD
+146 
-154 CGADASE
+154 
-161 MSDGGS
+161 
-167 KKITEG
+167 
-173 KEEFAENKE
+173 
-182 FSLPDKMLLADA
+182 LLADA
-194 GLEIGRGQRRSG
+194 GLEFGKQEKHRGRI
-206 RVSVAVS
+206 SVAVS
-213 GSLTNTLKQTQPGA
+213 GSLTNILRQKPTAA
-227 GAGRVVEV
+227 GTGQVVEL

-285 LLTSNCGLPNRRFV
+285 LLTSNCGLPNRRFA

-343 RLSEKGL
+343 RLRENGL

-370 FLEPQLNYYL
+370 FLEPQLDYYL
-380 TESAFE
+380 SKSAFE

>member
-1 MNKDWTDIIRDAAL
+1 MNKDWTDIIRESAL
-15 DEEVRLPQDDYDVLQ
+15 DEDVRLPQDDFDILQ

-40 ARTVTT
+40 ARTGAL
-46 CLGSLAAVCLG
+46 CLGSFAAACLG
-57 LALVLTRP
+57 IALVLLRP
-65 GAEMTEGPVV
+65 GIEVTQKPVV
-75 AQQIAE
+75 AQKLASDACEKQETGREFIELRQHEVAAGSIEVAAGGAE
-81 TCDASESAGNASAA
+81 VTETAVVMGDASTTDAAVVTDAEVVRDSAASKVSGSTQQEFSTHKFEPEEAVIGLEEAGN
-95 DCSGR
+95 
-100 GCVAAADCLQSGGFA
+100 
-115 ADGKLQRGLAAGE
+115 
-128 KQQWGLAS
+128 
-136 EVKQP
+136 
-141 TETVG
+141 
-146 GAKAAEKD
+146 
-154 CGADASE
+154 
-161 MSDGGS
+161 
-167 KKITEG
+167 
-173 KEEFAENKE
+173 
-182 FSLPDKMLLADA
+182 LLADA
-194 GLEIGRGQRRSG
+194 GLELGKEEKHRGRI
-206 RVSVAVS
+206 SVAVS
-213 GSLTNTLKQTQPGA
+213 GSLTNILRQKPTAA
-227 GAGRVVEV
+227 GTGQVVEL

-285 LLTSNCGLPNRRFV
+285 LLTSNCGLPNRRFA

-343 RLSEKGL
+343 RLRENGL

-370 FLEPQLNYYL
+370 FLEPQLDYYL
-380 TESAFE
+380 SKSAFE

>member
-1 MNKDWTDIIRDAAL
+1 MNKDWTDIIRESAL
-15 DEEVRLPQDDYDVLQ
+15 DEDVRLPQDDFDILQ

-40 ARTVTT
+40 ARTGAL
-46 CLGSLAAVCLG
+46 CLGSFAAACLG
-57 LALVLTRP
+57 IALVLLRP
-65 GAEMTEGPVV
+65 GIEVTQKPVV
-75 AQQIAE
+75 AQKLASDACEKQETGREFIESRQHEVAAGSIEVAAGGAE
-81 TCDASESAGNASAA
+81 VTETAVVMGDASTTDAAVVTDAAVARDSAAVRDSAASKVPGSTQQEFSTHKFEPEEAVIGLEEAGN
-95 DCSGR
+95 
-100 GCVAAADCLQSGGFA
+100 
-115 ADGKLQRGLAAGE
+115 
-128 KQQWGLAS
+128 
-136 EVKQP
+136 
-141 TETVG
+141 
-146 GAKAAEKD
+146 
-154 CGADASE
+154 
-161 MSDGGS
+161 
-167 KKITEG
+167 
-173 KEEFAENKE
+173 
-182 FSLPDKMLLADA
+182 LLADA
-194 GLEIGRGQRRSG
+194 GLELEKEEKHRGRI
-206 RVSVAVS
+206 SVAVS
-213 GSLTNTLKQTQPGA
+213 GSLSNTLRQNQPVA
-227 GAGRVVEV
+227 GTGQVVEL

-241 FELPEKGKEEPISYS
+241 FELPEKGQEEPISYS

-285 LLTSNCGLPNRRFV
+285 LLTSNCGLPNRRFA

-343 RLSEKGL
+343 RLRENGL

-370 FLEPQLNYYL
+370 FLEPQLDYYL
-380 TESAFE
+380 SKSAFE

>member
-1 MNKDWTDIIRDAAL
+1 MNKDWTDIIRESAL
-15 DEEVRLPQDDYDVLQ
+15 DEDVRLPQDDFDILQ

-40 ARTVTT
+40 ARTGAL
-46 CLGSLAAVCLG
+46 CLGSFAAACLG
-57 LALVLTRP
+57 IALVLLRP
-65 GAEMTEGPVV
+65 GIEVTQKPVV
-75 AQQIAE
+75 AQKLASDACEKQETGREFIELRQLEVAAGSIEVAAGGAE
-81 TCDASESAGNASAA
+81 VTETAVVMGDASTTDAAVVRDSAASKVSGSTQQEFSTHKFEPEEAVIGLEEAGN
-95 DCSGR
+95 
-100 GCVAAADCLQSGGFA
+100 
-115 ADGKLQRGLAAGE
+115 
-128 KQQWGLAS
+128 
-136 EVKQP
+136 
-141 TETVG
+141 
-146 GAKAAEKD
+146 
-154 CGADASE
+154 
-161 MSDGGS
+161 
-167 KKITEG
+167 
-173 KEEFAENKE
+173 
-182 FSLPDKMLLADA
+182 LLADA
-194 GLEIGRGQRRSG
+194 GLELGKEEKHRGRI
-206 RVSVAVS
+206 SVAVS
-213 GSLTNTLKQTQPGA
+213 GSLTNILRQKPTAA
-227 GAGRVVEV
+227 GTGQVVEL

-285 LLTSNCGLPNRRFV
+285 LLTSNCGLPNRRFA

-343 RLSEKGL
+343 RLRENGL

-370 FLEPQLNYYL
+370 FLEPQLDYYL
-380 TESAFE
+380 SKSAFE

>member
-1 MNKDWTDIIRDAAL
+1 MNKDWTDIIRESAL
-15 DEEVRLPQDDYDVLQ
+15 DEDVRLPQDDFDILQ

-40 ARTVTT
+40 ARTGAL
-46 CLGSLAAVCLG
+46 CLGSFAAACLG
-57 LALVLTRP
+57 IALVLLRP
-65 GAEMTEGPVV
+65 GIEVTQKPVV
-75 AQQIAE
+75 VQKLASDACEKQETGREFIELRQLEVAAGSIEVAAGGAEVTETAVVMGDASTTDAAVVTDAEVVRDSAVIKVSGSAQQEFSTHKFEPEEAVIGLE
-81 TCDASESAGNASAA
+81 EAGN
-95 DCSGR
+95 
-100 GCVAAADCLQSGGFA
+100 
-115 ADGKLQRGLAAGE
+115 
-128 KQQWGLAS
+128 
-136 EVKQP
+136 
-141 TETVG
+141 
-146 GAKAAEKD
+146 
-154 CGADASE
+154 
-161 MSDGGS
+161 
-167 KKITEG
+167 
-173 KEEFAENKE
+173 
-182 FSLPDKMLLADA
+182 LLADA
-194 GLEIGRGQRRSG
+194 GLELGKEEKHRGRI
-206 RVSVAVS
+206 SVAVS
-213 GSLTNTLKQTQPGA
+213 GSLTNILRQKPTAA
-227 GAGRVVEV
+227 GTGQVVEL

-241 FELPEKGKEEPISYS
+241 FELPEKGQEEPISYS

-285 LLTSNCGLPNRRFV
+285 LLTSNCGLPNRRFA

-343 RLSEKGL
+343 RLRENGL

-370 FLEPQLNYYL
+370 FLEPQLDYYL
-380 TESAFE
+380 SKSAFE

>member
-1 MNKDWTDIIRDAAL
+1 MNKDWTDIIRESAL
-15 DEEVRLPQDDYDVLQ
+15 DEDVRLPQDDFDILQ

-40 ARTVTT
+40 ARTGAL
-46 CLGSLAAVCLG
+46 CLGSFAAACLG
-57 LALVLTRP
+57 IALVLLRP
-65 GAEMTEGPVV
+65 GIEVTQKPVV
-75 AQQIAE
+75 AQKLAS
-81 TCDASESAGNASAA
+81 DA
-95 DCSGR
+95 C
-100 GCVAAADCLQSGGFA
+100 
-115 ADGKLQRGLAAGE
+115 E
-128 KQQWGLAS
+128 KQETGREFIEEQRL
-136 EVKQP
+136 
-141 TETVG
+141 ETV
-146 GAKAAEKD
+146 A
-154 CGADASE
+154 
-161 MSDGGS
+161 GGS
-167 KKITEG
+167 KTAAGGAEVTETAVVMG
-173 KEEFAENKE
+173 DASTTDAAVVRDSAASKVSGSTQQE
-182 FSLPDKMLLADA
+182 FSTHKFEPEEAVIGLEEAGNLLADA
-194 GLEIGRGQRRSG
+194 GLELEKEEKHRGRI
-206 RVSVAVS
+206 SVAVS
-213 GSLTNTLKQTQPGA
+213 GSLTNILRQKPTAA
-227 GAGRVVEV
+227 GTGQVVEL

-285 LLTSNCGLPNRRFV
+285 LLTSNCGLPNRRFA

-343 RLSEKGL
+343 RLRENGL

-370 FLEPQLNYYL
+370 FMEPQLDYYL
-380 TESAFE
+380 SKSAFE

>member
-1 MNKDWTDIIRDAAL
+1 MNKDWTDIIRESAL
-15 DEEVRLPQDDYDVLQ
+15 DEDVRLPQDDFDILQ

-40 ARTVTT
+40 ARTGAL
-46 CLGSLAAVCLG
+46 CLGSFAAACLG
-57 LALVLTRP
+57 IALVLLRP
-65 GAEMTEGPVV
+65 GIEVTQKPVV
-75 AQQIAE
+75 AQNLASDACEKQETGREFIELRQLEVAAGSIEMAAGGAE
-81 TCDASESAGNASAA
+81 VTETAVVMGDASTTDAAVVRDSAASKVSGSTQQEFSTHKFEPEEAVIGLDEAGN
-95 DCSGR
+95 
-100 GCVAAADCLQSGGFA
+100 
-115 ADGKLQRGLAAGE
+115 
-128 KQQWGLAS
+128 
-136 EVKQP
+136 
-141 TETVG
+141 
-146 GAKAAEKD
+146 
-154 CGADASE
+154 
-161 MSDGGS
+161 
-167 KKITEG
+167 
-173 KEEFAENKE
+173 
-182 FSLPDKMLLADA
+182 LLADA
-194 GLEIGRGQRRSG
+194 GLEFGKEEKHRGRI
-206 RVSVAVS
+206 SVAVS
-213 GSLTNTLKQTQPGA
+213 GSLSNTLRQNQPVA
-227 GAGRVVEV
+227 GTGQVVEL

-285 LLTSNCGLPNRRFV
+285 LLTSNCGLPNRRFA

-343 RLSEKGL
+343 RLRENGL

-370 FLEPQLNYYL
+370 FLEPQLDYYL
-380 TESAFE
+380 SKSAFE

>member
-1 MNKDWTDIIRDAAL
+1 MNKDWTDIIRESAL
-15 DEEVRLPQDDYDVLQ
+15 DEDVRLPQDDFDILQ

-40 ARTVTT
+40 ARTGAL
-46 CLGSLAAVCLG
+46 CLGSFAAACLG
-57 LALVLTRP
+57 IALVLLRP
-65 GAEMTEGPVV
+65 GIEVTQDPVV
-75 AQQIAE
+75 AQNLASDACEKQETGREFIELRQHEVAAGSIEVAAGGAE
-81 TCDASESAGNASAA
+81 VTETAVVMGDASTTDAAVVTDAAVATESASSK
-95 DCSGR
+95 DSG
-100 GCVAAADCLQSGGFA
+100 ST
-115 ADGKLQRGLAAGE
+115 
-128 KQQWGLAS
+128 QQ
-136 EVKQP
+136 
-141 TETVG
+141 
-146 GAKAAEKD
+146 
-154 CGADASE
+154 
-161 MSDGGS
+161 
-167 KKITEG
+167 
-173 KEEFAENKE
+173 E
-182 FSLPDKMLLADA
+182 FSTHKFEPEEAVIELEEAGNLLADA
-194 GLEIGRGQRRSG
+194 GLELGKEEKHRG

-213 GSLTNTLKQTQPGA
+213 GSLTNILRQKPTAA
-227 GAGRVVEV
+227 GTGQVVEL

-285 LLTSNCGLPNRRFV
+285 LLTSNCGLPNRRFA

-343 RLSEKGL
+343 RLRENGL

-370 FLEPQLNYYL
+370 FLEPQLDYYL
-380 TESAFE
+380 SKSAFE

>member
-1 MNKDWTDIIRDAAL
+1 MNKDWTDIIRESAL
-15 DEEVRLPQDDYDVLQ
+15 DEDVRLPQDDFDILQ

-40 ARTVTT
+40 ARTGAL
-46 CLGSLAAVCLG
+46 CLGSFAAACLG
-57 LALVLTRP
+57 IALVLLRP
-65 GAEMTEGPVV
+65 GIEVTQKPVV
-75 AQQIAE
+75 AQKLASDACEKQETGREFIELRQLEVAAGSIEVAAGGAE
-81 TCDASESAGNASAA
+81 VTETAVVMGDASTTDAAVVTDSAASKVSGSTQQEFSTHKFEPEEAVIGLEEAGN
-95 DCSGR
+95 
-100 GCVAAADCLQSGGFA
+100 
-115 ADGKLQRGLAAGE
+115 
-128 KQQWGLAS
+128 
-136 EVKQP
+136 
-141 TETVG
+141 
-146 GAKAAEKD
+146 
-154 CGADASE
+154 
-161 MSDGGS
+161 
-167 KKITEG
+167 
-173 KEEFAENKE
+173 
-182 FSLPDKMLLADA
+182 LLADA
-194 GLEIGRGQRRSG
+194 GLELGKEEKHRG

-213 GSLTNTLKQTQPGA
+213 GSLTNTLRQNQPVA
-227 GAGRVVEV
+227 GTGQVVEL

-285 LLTSNCGLPNRRFV
+285 LLTSNCGLPNRRFA

-315 GRTSFGLSYYLSG
+315 GRTSFGLSYSLSG

-343 RLSEKGL
+343 RLRENGL

-370 FLEPQLNYYL
+370 FLEPQLDYYL
-380 TESAFE
+380 SKSAFE